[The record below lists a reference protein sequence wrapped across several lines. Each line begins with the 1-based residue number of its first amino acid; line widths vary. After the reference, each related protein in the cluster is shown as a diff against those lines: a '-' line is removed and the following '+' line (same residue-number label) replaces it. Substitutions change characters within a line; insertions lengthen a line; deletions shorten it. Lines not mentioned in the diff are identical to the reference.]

1 MVPDHWQPVRI
12 LHALDKHSRSL
23 GWPPENRDTSQM
35 EAWCAKHC
43 RGGWRI
49 DFDDD
54 SVATFYFEA
63 RRDASEFA
71 IRWFPYKCV

>member
-1 MVPDHWQPVRI
+1 
-12 LHALDKHSRSL
+12 
-23 GWPPENRDTSQM
+23 M

-63 RRDASEFA
+63 RRDASDFA